1 MTQTVLPSATAPP
14 VYDAA
19 SGVPDV
25 TEKQQQICPRH
36 GASTTPTIDKH
47 LRQFHVN
54 DRLQALAPGTTALDG
69 QGCTRCTVEAVT
81 SVLSGYTRDL
91 KAAKKSGQLT
101 KQERK
106 AMKAEAKAMSKEI
119 KKNLKATWKKAA

>member
-1 MTQTVLPSATAPP
+1 MSLKNNSMSLHLLFIFSLGFLTNLM
-14 VYDAA
+14 AA
-19 SGVPDV
+19 VR
-25 TEKQQQICPRH
+25 ICPRH

-119 KKNLKATWKKAA
+119 KKDLKATWKKAA

>member
-25 TEKQQQICPRH
+25 TEKQEICPRH

-69 QGCTRCTVEAVT
+69 QGCTRCTVEAVAN
-81 SVLSGYTRDL
+81 VLSGYTRDL

-119 KKNLKATWKKAA
+119 KRELKATWKKAA

>member
-1 MTQTVLPSATAPP
+1 MTQTVLPSAAAPP

-25 TEKQQQICPRH
+25 AEKQQICPRH

-119 KKNLKATWKKAA
+119 KKDLKATWKKAA